1 MTAGPFRLALAQTAE
16 PPRSYGDATAMID
29 RCAAEAAAGGAGLVM
44 LPELALCGYGDPDLT
59 RQLAMSQSE
68 TVDVLAPIARRHG
81 VAILT
86 GYAERDGDRCF
97 NAALV
102 ASSSG
107 ECLANYRKTHL
118 WGGYESEVFLPGT
131 PGQVFALTPELNA
144 GLLICFDLDHPV
156 TAQDLAARGAD
167 ILLVVSATSDD
178 YRIVPKA
185 QVPARAYENSV
196 FLAFCNQAGRQ
207 NGAAYAGLSTVAA
220 PDGRVLARGAP
231 DASDMVFADIEPAA
245 YAAYRQAHRYADQLR
260 RDLYPAP
267 CLLEGHP

>member
-1 MTAGPFRLALAQTAE
+1 MTGAPFR
-16 PPRSYGDATAMID
+16 
-29 RCAAEAAAGGAGLVM
+29 
-44 LPELALCGYGDPDLT
+44 LT
-59 RQLAMSQSE
+59 RQLAMSLNDA
-68 TVDVLAPIARRHG
+68 VDLLASAARRHG

-86 GYAERDGDRCF
+86 GYAERDGQRCF

-102 ASSSG
+102 VSSSG
-107 ECLANYRKTHL
+107 DCLANYRKMHL
-118 WGGYESEVFLPGT
+118 WGSYESELFLPGT

-167 ILLVVSATSDD
+167 ILLVVSATTDD
-178 YRIVPKA
+178 YRIVPMA

-196 FLAFCNQAGRQ
+196 FLAFCNQAGREH
-207 NGAAYAGLSTVAA
+207 GLAFAGLSTVAA

-231 DASDMVFADIEPAA
+231 DAADMVFADIEPAA
-245 YAAYRQAHRYADQLR
+245 FADYRKAHRYADQLR

-267 CLLEGHP
+267 GLLKGHP